1 RDDPMALDFLSKAAT
16 SAEELAAIA
25 ERLLQTAR
33 LGYGPVEMHPN
44 PVRLAPVV
52 DEVLRFFRELE
63 QAQGGSHE
71 PLAEIPPHVYIHAD
85 LRRLKEVLD
94 NLMGNAIKYSP
105 HGGRILVRC
114 APARFEASNSST
126 PSGSIE

>member
-71 PLAEIPPHVYIHAD
+71 LLAEVPPHVYLQTD
-85 LRRLKEVLD
+85 LGRLKGVLD
-94 NLMGNAIKYSP
+94 NLVGTAIKYSP
-105 HGGRILVRC
+105 HAGRILVRC
-114 APARFEASNSST
+114 APARFESASSGNST
-126 PSGSIE
+126 